1 MRTISLAV
9 LGMLLT
15 STVTSTNIGYRQL
28 GTIQHSSPAFVKV
41 AKFPGQKDSLLI
53 SEFSVFGKGKVA
65 VISDIGSKI
74 NGDFSTIKSS
84 ILSDKFTWPNSV
96 DVIPSEVFG

>member
-15 STVTSTNIGYRQL
+15 SSVTSTQVGYKQL
-28 GTIQHSSPAFVKV
+28 GTIYHPSPAFVRV
-41 AKFPGQKDSLLI
+41 AKFPGQKDSLLV

-65 VISDIGSKI
+65 VISDIG
-74 NGDFSTIKSS
+74 
-84 ILSDKFTWPNSV
+84 DKV
-96 DVIPSEVFG
+96 Q